1 MSETTKSAE
10 RLWSVRDVAA
20 YLGVPVGTL
29 YAWRSEGRGPASRR
43 VGKYV
48 RYVPADVRQWVEDL
62 PVGIAS

>member
-1 MSETTKSAE
+1 MSEVIAVE
-10 RLWSVRDVAA
+10 PLWTIQDVSA

-29 YAWRSEGRGPASRR
+29 YAWRSENRGPASRR

-48 RYVPADVRQWVEDL
+48 RYVPAEVRQWVEDL

>member
-1 MSETTKSAE
+1 MNDNTESADC
-10 RLWSVRDVAA
+10 LWSVRDVAE
-20 YLGVPVGTL
+20 YLGVQVGTL

-48 RYVPADVRQWVEDL
+48 RYRPSDVRRWVDEL